1 MIDTTKLTEN
11 LDPRLANLV
20 TQFRRIQVSKFP
32 LVAVEAGSCMKFD
45 SIDSRFQDESDKK
58 YKVVGELFLETRDLS
73 DGATEEVFV
82 VQSKLINV
90 GRYNSDRKH
99 QKITKDDK
107 KTLKNLQD
115 YIRPFGATQIADR
128 TKGTAWDKLQN
139 WKWGIRRQARESMGF
154 DMDTIYEEVKRM
166 KDLGLRAQTEK
177 FQKAMDEGVAAFEEN
192 KLVDK
197 IAERDLV
204 HAFINPDGSIE
215 VRLAK
220 NAEDYATK
228 EIRSAYS
235 YIDEMPYE
243 LSSKIAMLRMTE
255 AETFVPYVGV
265 KVDDRTFWLHLES

>member
-1 MIDTTKLTEN
+1 MIDMTKLTEN
-11 LDPRLANLV
+11 LDPRLAHLV

-32 LVAVEAGSCMKFD
+32 LVAIDAGSCEVRFY
-45 SIDSRFQDESDKK
+45 DSRFLDESDKRL
-58 YKVVGELFLETRDLS
+58 KVVGQLFLETRDLS
-73 DGATEEVFV
+73 DGVTEEVFV

-99 QKITKDDK
+99 QKITKDEK

-115 YIRPFGATQIADR
+115 YIRPFNTQQIADR

-177 FQKAMDEGVAAFEEN
+177 FQKAMDEGIARFEEN

-197 IAERDLV
+197 VEERDLAHV
-204 HAFINPDGSIE
+204 FMNPDGSIE

-235 YIDEMPYE
+235 RVDEMPYE

-255 AETFVPYVGV
+255 AQTFVPYVGV

>member
-1 MIDTTKLTEN
+1 MIDVSKLTEN
-11 LDPRLANLV
+11 LEPRLANLV
-20 TQFRRIQVSKFP
+20 AQFRRIQVSKFP
-32 LVAVEAGSCMKFD
+32 LIAVEAGSCMVRF
-45 SIDSRFQDESDKK
+45 IDSRFQDELDKR
-58 YKVVGELFLETRDLS
+58 YKVVGMLFLETRDVS
-73 DGATEEVFV
+73 NGDSQEEVFV
-82 VQSKLINV
+82 VQSRLINI

-154 DMDTIYEEVKRM
+154 DMDVIYEEVKRM

-215 VRLAK
+215 VRLDK

-228 EIRSAYS
+228 EIRSTYS

>member
-32 LVAVEAGSCMKFD
+32 LVAIDAGSCEVRFY
-45 SIDSRFQDESDKK
+45 DSRFLNESDKK
-58 YKVVGELFLETRDLS
+58 LKVVGQLFLETRELP
-73 DGATEEVFV
+73 DGVTEDVFV
-82 VQSKLINV
+82 VQSKRINV

-115 YIRPFGATQIADR
+115 YIRPFNAQHIADR
-128 TKGTAWDKLQN
+128 TKGNAWDKLQN

-154 DMDTIYEEVKRM
+154 DMDVIYEEVKRM

-177 FQKAMDEGVAAFEEN
+177 FQKAMDEGIAMFEEN

-197 IAERDLV
+197 VAERDLV
-204 HAFINPDGSIE
+204 HVFINPDDSVE
-215 VRLAK
+215 VQLAK
-220 NAEDYATK
+220 NVEDYAAK
-228 EIRSAYS
+228 EIRTAYS
-235 YIDEMPYE
+235 YVDEMPYE
-243 LSSKIAMLRMTE
+243 LSSKVAMLRMTE

>member
-32 LVAVEAGSCMKFD
+32 LVAIDAGSCEVRFY
-45 SIDSRFQDESDKK
+45 DSRFQDESDKK

>member
-1 MIDTTKLTEN
+1 
-11 LDPRLANLV
+11 
-20 TQFRRIQVSKFP
+20 
-32 LVAVEAGSCMKFD
+32 LVAIDAGSCEVRFY
-45 SIDSRFQDESDKK
+45 DSRFLDESDKK
-58 YKVVGELFLETRDLS
+58 YKVVGQLFLETRDLS

-177 FQKAMDEGVAAFEEN
+177 FQKAMDEGIAAFEEN

-204 HAFINPDGSIE
+204 HVFVNPDGSIE

>member
-1 MIDTTKLTEN
+1 MIDMTKLTEN
-11 LDPRLANLV
+11 LDPRLASLV
-20 TQFRRIQVSKFP
+20 TQFRRIQVSKFS
-32 LVAVEAGSCMKFD
+32 LIAVEAGSCMVRF
-45 SIDSRFQDESDKK
+45 IDSRFQDESDKK

-177 FQKAMDEGVAAFEEN
+177 FQKAMDEGIAAFEE
-192 KLVDK
+192 KQIGGQDC
-197 IAERDLV
+197 
-204 HAFINPDGSIE
+204 
-215 VRLAK
+215 
-220 NAEDYATK
+220 
-228 EIRSAYS
+228 
-235 YIDEMPYE
+235 
-243 LSSKIAMLRMTE
+243 
-255 AETFVPYVGV
+255 
-265 KVDDRTFWLHLES
+265 RT